1 MRSTET
7 FPITAAT
14 SRMARS
20 ASAGPWRRPSLWST
34 AGSKDCTP
42 IETRVTPASRQASG
56 PGARRPTPGWPRA
69 SPRRPRGSPSA
80 RAASTTRAMAAGSQ
94 SDGVPPP
101 RKRVAQGR
109 PAKAGARRRI
119 SSTTAAA

>member
-7 FPITAAT
+7 FPITDAT

-20 ASAGPWRRPSLWST
+20 ASAGPWRLPSLWST
-34 AGSKDCTP
+34 EGSKDCTP
-42 IETRVTPASRQASG
+42 IETRFTPASRQAAARAASADSG
-56 PGARRPTPGWPRA
+56 FA
-69 SPRRPRGSPSA
+69 SIVTSAPRGSPSA
-80 RAASTTRAMAAGSQ
+80 RAASTTRAIAEASQ

-101 RKRVAQGR
+101 RKSVAQGR

-119 SSTTAAA
+119 SSITAAA